1 MEFERR
7 NQRLSRKLVRIMK
20 NRFKLG
26 LLFNFNPKWTG
37 GIIYLLNAI
46 RILNF
51 LEDKDKPEVLVFYN
65 PILKKYVDEID
76 YPYLKL
82 VPHNF
87 PSIYKGYIDSFLN
100 NKNTFVHDLVVDNKL
115 DAIFPM
121 HDYPVKSKLDAK
133 LVSWYADLQ
142 HLYYPQ
148 FFTKKKRIERN
159 ARIKFILKN
168 SKDLVVSSQAVK
180 DDFLKFFKVS
190 KNLKIHIYHFVSIIE
205 GLPEM
210 TFDEIR
216 TKYNLPEHFYMI
228 SNQFHKHKNH
238 KVVFEAVAELKKKNI
253 EVCVGITGRF
263 PDQPDSPYMQEL
275 HDIIN
280 KNDLNKSIVFLGL
293 IPRGDQLL
301 LMKYCKAIIQPS
313 LFEGWSTV
321 IEDAKSLQVP
331 VIAANLNV
339 NIEQLQDI
347 GTYFEPHNVAQ
358 LVSILEK
365 YPDRDYTKQFYDLYE
380 DRMAAAAYELISV
393 FK

>member
-1 MEFERR
+1 M
-7 NQRLSRKLVRIMK
+7 N

-51 LEDKDKPEVLVFYN
+51 LDEKDKPMVVVLYN
-65 PILKKYVDEID
+65 PTLKKYVDEID
-76 YPYLKL
+76 YPYLEL

-87 PSIYKGYIDSFLN
+87 LSIYRGYIDSFLK
-100 NKNTFVHDLVVDNKL
+100 NKNIFVHDLVVNHKL

-121 HDYPVKSKLDAK
+121 HDYPVKSKLEVK

-142 HLYYPQ
+142 HMYYPQ
-148 FFTKKKRIERN
+148 FFTKRKVIERN

-168 SKDLVVSSQAVK
+168 SNDLVVSSQAVK
-180 DDFLKFFKVS
+180 DDFLKFFKVR
-190 KNLKIHIYHFVSIIE
+190 KNLNIHIYHFVSIIE
-205 GLPEM
+205 GMPNL
-210 TFDEIR
+210 TFEEIR
-216 TKYNLPEHFYMI
+216 RKYDLPEHFYMI

-238 KVVFEAVAELKKKNI
+238 KVVFEAVAELKKKGI
-253 EVCVGITGRF
+253 EVSIGITGRF
-263 PDQPDSPYMQEL
+263 PNQPDSPYVREL

-280 KNDLNKSIVFLGL
+280 KNDLKKSIKFLGL

-301 LMKYCKAIIQPS
+301 LMKYCKAILQPS

-339 NIEQLQDI
+339 NIEQLEET

-358 LVSILEK
+358 LVSILEN
-365 YPDRDYTKQFYDLYE
+365 YPDRDCTKPLYDSYE
-380 DRMAAAAYELISV
+380 KRMKNAAYELLSV

>member
-1 MEFERR
+1 MFEKTHRI
-7 NQRLSRKLVRIMK
+7 RLGI
-20 NRFKLG
+20 
-26 LLFNFNPKWTG
+26 LFNFNVKWTG
-37 GIIYLLNAI
+37 GIIYNLNI
-46 RILNF
+46 IKTLNF
-51 LEDKDKPEVLVFYN
+51 LEEKDKLTVVVLYN
-65 PILKKYVDEID
+65 PALKKYIDEIE
-76 YPYLKL
+76 YPYLEL

-87 PSIYKGYIDSFLN
+87 SSIYKGYVDSILK
-100 NKNTFVHDLVVDNKL
+100 NKNVFVHDLVINHKL

-142 HLYYPQ
+142 HMYYPQ
-148 FFTKKKRIERN
+148 FFTKRKRLERN
-159 ARIKFILKN
+159 ARIKLILKN

-180 DDFLKFFKVS
+180 DDFIKFFKLPKTLNV
-190 KNLKIHIYHFVSIIE
+190 HIYHFVSIIE
-205 GLPEM
+205 GLPDM

-216 TKYNLPEHFYMI
+216 AKYNLPEHYYMI

-238 KVVFEAVAELKKKNI
+238 KVVFEAVAELKKKGI
-253 EVCVGITGRF
+253 EVSIGITGRF

-280 KNDLNKSIVFLGL
+280 KNNLKKSIKFLGL

-301 LMKYCKAIIQPS
+301 LMKYCKAILQPS

-331 VIAANLNV
+331 VIAANLDV
-339 NIEQLQDI
+339 NIEQLQEK
-347 GTYFEPHNVAQ
+347 GTYHEPHNVAQ
-358 LVSILEK
+358 LVSIMEN
-365 YPDRDYTKQFYDLYE
+365 YPNRDYTKQLYDSY
-380 DRMAAAAYELISV
+380 DSRMKAAAYELLSV

>member
-1 MEFERR
+1 M
-7 NQRLSRKLVRIMK
+7 S

-51 LEDKDKPEVLVFYN
+51 LDEKDKPMVIVLYN
-65 PILKKYVDEID
+65 PALKKYVDEID
-76 YPYLKL
+76 YPYLEL

-87 PSIYKGYIDSFLN
+87 SSIYRGYIDSFLK
-100 NKNTFVHDLVVDNKL
+100 NKNTFVHDLVVDHKL

-121 HDYPVKSKLDAK
+121 HDYPVKSKLEVK

-142 HLYYPQ
+142 HMYYPQ
-148 FFTKKKRIERN
+148 FFTKRKVIERN

-168 SKDLVVSSQAVK
+168 SNDLVVSSQAVK
-180 DDFLKFFKVS
+180 DDFLKFFKIR
-190 KNLKIHIYHFVSIIE
+190 KGLNIHIYHFVSIIE
-205 GLPEM
+205 GMPDL
-210 TFDEIR
+210 TFEEIR
-216 TKYNLPEHFYMI
+216 RKYDLPEHFYMI

-238 KVVFEAVAELKKKNI
+238 KVVFEAVAELKKKGI
-253 EVCVGITGRF
+253 EVSIGITGRF
-263 PDQPDSPYMQEL
+263 PDQPDSPYLQEL

-280 KNDLNKSIVFLGL
+280 KNDLKKSIKFLGL

-301 LMKYCKAIIQPS
+301 LMKYCKAILQPS

-339 NIEQLQDI
+339 NIEQLEET
-347 GTYFEPHNVAQ
+347 GTYFEPHNVGQ
-358 LVSILEK
+358 LVSILEN
-365 YPDRDYTKQFYDLYE
+365 YPDRDYAKPLYDSYE
-380 DRMAAAAYELISV
+380 KRMKNAAYELLSV

>member
-1 MEFERR
+1 MTNDRF
-7 NQRLSRKLVRIMK
+7 RLGV
-20 NRFKLG
+20 
-26 LLFNFNPKWTG
+26 LFNFNPKWTG
-37 GIIYLLNAI
+37 GIIYLINAI

-51 LEDKDKPEVLVFYN
+51 LDDKDKPTVVVLYN
-65 PILKKYVDEID
+65 PSLKKYIDEIE
-76 YPYLKL
+76 YPYLEL

-87 PSIYKGYIDSFLN
+87 TSIYKGYVDSILK
-100 NKNTFVHDLVVDNKL
+100 NKNVFVHDLVINQKL

-142 HLYYPQ
+142 HMYYPQ
-148 FFTKKKRIERN
+148 FFTKRKRLERN
-159 ARIKFILKN
+159 ARIKLILKN

-180 DDFLKFFKVS
+180 DDFLKFFKLPKSLNV
-190 KNLKIHIYHFVSIIE
+190 HIYHFVSIIE
-205 GLPEM
+205 GLPDM

-216 TKYNLPEHFYMI
+216 AKYDLPEHYYMI

-238 KVVFEAVAELKKKNI
+238 KVVFEAVAELKKKGI
-253 EVCVGITGRF
+253 EVSIGITGRF
-263 PDQPDSPYMQEL
+263 PDEPDSPYMQEL

-280 KNDLNKSIVFLGL
+280 KNDLKKSIKFLGL

-301 LMKYCKAIIQPS
+301 LMKYCKAILQPS

-339 NIEQLQDI
+339 NIEQLEEK
-347 GTYFEPHNVAQ
+347 GTYHEPHNVGQ
-358 LVSILEK
+358 LVSIMEN
-365 YPDRDYTKQFYDLYE
+365 YPNRDYTKQLYDSYE
-380 DRMAAAAYELISV
+380 SRMKAAAYELLSV

>member
-1 MEFERR
+1 ME
-7 NQRLSRKLVRIMK
+7 Q
-20 NRFKLG
+20 RFKLG

-51 LEDKDKPEVLVFYN
+51 LDDKDKPMVVILYN
-65 PILKKYVDEID
+65 PTLKKYVDEIN
-76 YPYLKL
+76 YPYLEL

-87 PSIYKGYIDSFLN
+87 SSIYKGYINSFLK
-100 NKNTFVHDLVVDNKL
+100 NKNTFVHDLVINFKL

-121 HDYPVKSKLDAK
+121 HDYPIKSKLDAK

-148 FFTKKKRIERN
+148 FFTKRKRIERN
-159 ARIKFILKN
+159 ARIKLILKN

-190 KNLKIHIYHFVSIIE
+190 TKLNIHIYHFVSIIE
-205 GLPEM
+205 GLPNKSFE
-210 TFDEIR
+210 EILAE
-216 TKYNLPEHFYMI
+216 YDLPNHFYMI

-238 KVVFEAVAELKKKNI
+238 KVVFEAVAELKKKGY

-263 PDQPDSPYMQEL
+263 PEEPDSSYMQEL

-280 KNDLNKSIVFLGL
+280 KNDLKKSIKFLGL
-293 IPRGDQLL
+293 IPRGNQLL
-301 LMKYCKAIIQPS
+301 LMKYCKAILQPS

-339 NIEQLQDI
+339 NIEQLEEK
-347 GTYFEPHNVAQ
+347 GTYFEPHNVSQ
-358 LVSILEK
+358 LVSILEH
-365 YPDRDYTKQFYDLYE
+365 YPNRDYNKQLYDSY
-380 DRMAAAAYELISV
+380 DKRMKNAAYELLAV

>member
-1 MEFERR
+1 M
-7 NQRLSRKLVRIMK
+7 ND
-20 NRFKLG
+20 RFKLG

-51 LEDKDKPEVLVFYN
+51 LEDKDKPTVVILYN
-65 PILKKYVDEID
+65 PTLKKYVYEID
-76 YPYLKL
+76 YPYLEL

-87 PSIYKGYIDSFLN
+87 SSIYKGYIDSFLK
-100 NKNTFVHDLVVDNKL
+100 NKNTFVHDLVINHDL

-142 HLYYPQ
+142 HMYYPQ
-148 FFTKKKRIERN
+148 FFTKRKRIERN
-159 ARIKFILKN
+159 ARIRLILKN

-180 DDFLKFFKVS
+180 DDFLKFFKVP
-190 KNLKIHIYHFVSIIE
+190 KDLNVHIYHFVSILE
-205 GLPEM
+205 GLPDM

-216 TKYNLPEHFYMI
+216 AKYELPEHYYMI

-238 KVVFEAVAELKKKNI
+238 QVVFEAVAELKKKGI
-253 EVCVGITGRF
+253 EVSIGITGRF
-263 PDQPDSPYMQEL
+263 PEESDSPYMQEL

-280 KNDLNKSIVFLGL
+280 KNDLKKSIKFLGL

-301 LMKYCKAIIQPS
+301 LMKYSKAILQPS

-339 NIEQLQDI
+339 NIEQLEEK
-347 GTYFEPHNVAQ
+347 GTYFEPHSVNQ

-365 YPDRDYTKQFYDLYE
+365 YPDRDYTIPLYDSYVS
-380 DRMAAAAYELISV
+380 RMKNAAYELLAV

>member
-1 MEFERR
+1 M
-7 NQRLSRKLVRIMK
+7 ND
-20 NRFKLG
+20 RFKLG

-51 LEDKDKPEVLVFYN
+51 LEDKDKPTVVVLYN
-65 PILKKYVDEID
+65 PALKKYVDEID
-76 YPYLKL
+76 YPYLEL
-82 VPHNF
+82 VPHSF
-87 PSIYKGYIDSFLN
+87 SSIYKGYVDSILK
-100 NKNTFVHDLVVDNKL
+100 NKNTFVHDLVINHKL

-121 HDYPVKSKLDAK
+121 HDYPVKSKLEAK

-142 HLYYPQ
+142 HMYYPQ
-148 FFTKKKRIERN
+148 FFTKRKRLERN
-159 ARIKFILKN
+159 ARIKLILRN

-180 DDFLKFFKVS
+180 DDFLKFFNVPK
-190 KNLKIHIYHFVSIIE
+190 KLNIHIYHFVSIIE
-205 GLPEM
+205 ALPDM
-210 TFDEIR
+210 GFGEIR
-216 TKYNLPEHFYMI
+216 SKYDLPEHFYMI

-238 KVVFEAVAELKKKNI
+238 KVVFEAVAELKKKGI
-253 EVCVGITGRF
+253 EVSIGITGRF
-263 PDQPDSPYMQEL
+263 PDEPDSPYMQEL

-280 KNDLNKSIVFLGL
+280 KNDLKQSIKFLGL

-301 LMKYCKAIIQPS
+301 LMKYCKAILQPS

-339 NIEQLQDI
+339 NIEQLQET

-358 LVSILEK
+358 LVSILEN
-365 YPDRDYTKQFYDLYE
+365 YPDRDYSRQLYDSYE
-380 DRMAAAAYELISV
+380 SRMRNAAYELLSV

>member
-1 MEFERR
+1 M
-7 NQRLSRKLVRIMK
+7 NDRL
-20 NRFKLG
+20 KLG

-51 LEDKDKPEVLVFYN
+51 LDDKDKPMVVVLYN
-65 PILKKYVDEID
+65 PSLKKYVDEID
-76 YPYLKL
+76 YPYLEL

-87 PSIYKGYIDSFLN
+87 SSIYKGYIDSFLK
-100 NKNTFVHDLVVDNKL
+100 NKNTFVHDLVINHKL

-142 HLYYPQ
+142 HMYYPQ
-148 FFTKKKRIERN
+148 FFTKRKVIERN
-159 ARIKFILKN
+159 ARIKLILKN

-180 DDFLKFFKVS
+180 DDFLKFFKVP
-190 KNLKIHIYHFVSIIE
+190 KKLKIHIYHFVSIIE
-205 GLPEM
+205 GLPIM
-210 TFDEIR
+210 TFEEIR
-216 TKYNLPEHFYMI
+216 VKYDLPEHYYMI

-238 KVVFEAVAELKKKNI
+238 KVVFEAVAELKKKGI
-253 EVCVGITGRF
+253 DVSIGITGRF
-263 PDQPDSPYMQEL
+263 PNEPDSPYMQEL

-280 KNDLNKSIVFLGL
+280 KNDLKKSIKFLGL

-301 LMKYCKAIIQPS
+301 LMKYCKAILQPS

-321 IEDAKSLQVP
+321 IEDARSLQVP

-339 NIEQLQDI
+339 NIEQLEEK
-347 GTYFEPHNVAQ
+347 GTYFEPHNVEQ
-358 LVSILEK
+358 LVSILEN
-365 YPDRDYTKQFYDLYE
+365 YPNRDYSTQLYDSYE
-380 DRMAAAAYELISV
+380 NRMKAAAYELLTV